1 MKKKQFGM
9 MVAGMASLNLDE
21 MDSADV
27 NDISKTGAS
36 NNKKKNTITLK
47 DKIVL
52 GPIDRY
58 KKYNHFPWK
67 FIMHLILIAITSMQV
82 LTIVSVETDYAFN
95 SQLSYSRLFMTTPW
109 NEETASA
116 GQTITIYN
124 IDALRDFVQQVVD
137 NYEAID
143 SDNSFEKITLG
154 DPQEMVLSQL
164 DGT

>member
-1 MKKKQFGM
+1 MSGSDIKKKQFGM
-9 MVAGMASLNLDE
+9 MVAGMASLNLEE

-27 NDISKTGAS
+27 NDMNKTGAS
-36 NNKKKNTITLK
+36 NNRKKNTITLK

-109 NEETASA
+109 GNEETYAA

-124 IDALRDFVQQVVD
+124 IDALREFV
-137 NYEAID
+137 
-143 SDNSFEKITLG
+143 G
-154 DPQEMVLSQL
+154 
-164 DGT
+164 

>member
-67 FIMHLILIAITSMQV
+67 FIMHLFLIAITSMQV

-95 SQLSYSRLFMTTPW
+95 SQLSYSKLFMTTPW
-109 NEETASA
+109 NEETAAA
-116 GQTITIYN
+116 G
-124 IDALRDFVQQVVD
+124 
-137 NYEAID
+137 
-143 SDNSFEKITLG
+143 
-154 DPQEMVLSQL
+154 
-164 DGT
+164 

>member
-1 MKKKQFGM
+1 M
-9 MVAGMASLNLDE
+9 MVAGMASLNLEE

-27 NDISKTGAS
+27 NDMNKIGAS
-36 NNKKKNTITLK
+36 NNRKKNTITLK

-67 FIMHLILIAITSMQV
+67 FIMHVILIAITSMQV

-95 SQLSYSRLFMTTPW
+95 SQLSYSKLFMTTPW
-109 NEETASA
+109 NDETYAA

-124 IDALRDFVQQVVD
+124 IDALRDFVQEVVD

-154 DPQEMVLSQL
+154 NPQEMVLS
-164 DGT
+164 